1 MTLLIDVRNC
11 TFPLSAGFVSLL
23 EGELATVEPVPA
35 SGVILHFR
43 DPGYSAETGGFHP
56 VEICIRATGRI
67 EYITDFAFVG
77 RGPYAELVKEIDFD
91 FSLGLLQHFSRE
103 FPIYAGRELFAVW
116 QENFVAYHRM
126 GAYTVEAS
134 EM

>member
-1 MTLLIDVRNC
+1 MNLLIDVRSC
-11 TFPLSAGFVSLL
+11 PFPLSAAFVALL
-23 EGELATVEPVPA
+23 ERELATAEPVPA
-35 SGVILHFR
+35 SGVILNFR

-91 FSLGLLQHFSRE
+91 FSLGLFQHFSRE
-103 FPIYAGRELFAVW
+103 FPIHAGRELFAVW
-116 QENFVAYHRM
+116 QENFVAYHQM
-126 GAYTVEAS
+126 GVYTVEIT
-134 EM
+134 EG

>member
-1 MTLLIDVRNC
+1 MTVLIDVRSC
-11 TFPLSAGFVSLL
+11 PFPLSAPLVALL
-23 EGELATVEPVPA
+23 EGELTKEEKIPA
-35 SGVILHFR
+35 SGLILHFR
-43 DPGYSAETGGFHP
+43 DPTYSAETGGFHP
-56 VEICIRATGRI
+56 VEICIGATGRI

-103 FPIYAGRELFAVW
+103 FPIHAGRELFAVW

-126 GAYTVEAS
+126 GAYSVTAEPS
-134 EM
+134 